1 MHAVNQTLPVRSQPP
16 LAIALC
22 MIVRDE
28 AQRLAQCIESARPLV
43 QEIVVVDTGSTDDT
57 PSLAGRLGA
66 RVYPFAWQDDFAAAR
81 NFALQQVQS
90 DWVLVLDGDERL
102 LPPAIPALRR
112 LARQPD
118 LLVALLRRQELGA
131 TQSPYSVVTRFFRRH
146 PALRFQGVYHESID
160 DSVAALRI
168 QEPHWQVAH
177 LEPTAIEHYGYHPLY
192 TDLATKTQR
201 TERLLQS
208 HLQKFPQDAYARA
221 KLGAL
226 YLSQNQIS
234 TAIAQL
240 TAAVAAADPRP
251 AVRFESLYHLAL
263 AREAQGNR
271 DLATALYEAA
281 IALPLHPVVLLP
293 AQFNLG
299 LHYHEIGAFAP
310 AIDLLTR
317 VVTTAPNY
325 LPAYLALGRAH
336 KAAGN
341 LTAAIATYE
350 AAIAQDPNAPEP
362 YRSLGVAL
370 FHNGQ
375 SHRAQQAFRRAVEAY
390 VLQGKKECAC
400 ELKEQLRELGLL
412 SPDW

>member
-1 MHAVNQTLPVRSQPP
+1 MPLSKSLPPP
-16 LAIALC
+16 LTIALC
-22 MIVRDE
+22 MIVRNE
-28 AQRLAQCIESARPLV
+28 AERLALCVDSARPLV

-66 RVYPFAWQDDFAAAR
+66 RVYPFAWQEDFAAAR

-90 DWVLVLDGDERL
+90 DWVLMLDGDERL

-112 LARQPD
+112 LARQTE
-118 LLVALLRRQELGA
+118 LLVVILRRRELGA
-131 TQSPYSVVTRFFRRH
+131 TQSPYSAVTRFFRRH
-146 PALRFQGVYHESID
+146 PALRFQGIYHESID
-160 DSVAALRI
+160 DSVAALQT

-177 LEPTAIEHYGYHPLY
+177 LEPTAIDHYGYHPLY
-192 TDLATKTQR
+192 TDLAAKAQR
-201 TERLLQS
+201 TERLLRF
-208 HLQKFPQDAYARA
+208 HLQKSPQDAYALA

-226 YLSQNQIS
+226 YLSQAQLPA
-234 TAIAQL
+234 AIAHL
-240 TAAVAAADPRP
+240 EAAVALPDPRP
-251 AVRFESLYHLAL
+251 AIRLEGLYHLAL
-263 AREAQGNR
+263 AREAQA
-271 DLATALYEAA
+271 DLAGAQALYEAA

-299 LHYHEIGAFAP
+299 LLYHEIGAFPP

-317 VVTTAPNY
+317 VTTTAPDY

-350 AAIAQDPNAPEP
+350 AAIAQDPDAPEP
-362 YRSLGVAL
+362 YRNLGVAL

-375 SHRAQQAFRRAVEAY
+375 SHRAQQAFGRAIEAY
-390 VLQGKKECAC
+390 TLQGKRECAC